1 MSDILAGSGLE
12 ADYELLLS
20 FLYMCPAGLLQ
31 IDPSGAVRM
40 ANPLAA
46 QLLLP
51 LGGSPVLD
59 NLFERLE
66 TFAPEI
72 RNLAS
77 SYSAPRGTICASH
90 RVFVN
95 KSWSNPEVLSI
106 SLLRV
111 DRDCLMA
118 VVTDISLQVKQERQ
132 LKQTESWFEAIFTGV
147 NDFAFFALD
156 RYGLIEEWNSSGLR
170 QTGFQTAEMLGRTL
184 HCLYASDENI
194 RHKPELQLEAA
205 RREGWHVD
213 EGRCVRKDGS
223 RYWSQS
229 LVAALR
235 EENGEI
241 CGFSMVLRDI
251 TERRVT
257 AAEVQ
262 RLLTT
267 DHLTGAVNRA
277 RFFELAET
285 EIARWHRHRRPLSV
299 VMIDLDH
306 FKHVNDTSG
315 HAAGDQVLRV
325 TVERCR
331 TVLRSFDIVAR
342 MGGEEFVILLPGTDD
357 LEVVEIAEQIRAVIA
372 AEPVVAGDLLLAITA
387 SLGCA
392 TISEDAEDLDAL
404 LKLADEALYR
414 AKRRGRNRVET
425 QPVLNPP

>member
-1 MSDILAGSGLE
+1 
-12 ADYELLLS
+12 
-20 FLYMCPAGLLQ
+20 
-31 IDPSGAVRM
+31 
-40 ANPLAA
+40 
-46 QLLLP
+46 
-51 LGGSPVLD
+51 
-59 NLFERLE
+59 
-66 TFAPEI
+66 
-72 RNLAS
+72 
-77 SYSAPRGTICASH
+77 
-90 RVFVN
+90 
-95 KSWSNPEVLSI
+95 
-106 SLLRV
+106 
-111 DRDCLMA
+111 
-118 VVTDISLQVKQERQ
+118 
-132 LKQTESWFEAIFTGV
+132 
-147 NDFAFFALD
+147 
-156 RYGLIEEWNSSGLR
+156 
-170 QTGFQTAEMLGRTL
+170 MLGRTL

-251 TERRVT
+251 TERRMT

-315 HAAGDQVLRV
+315 HAAGDQVLCV

-372 AEPVVAGDLLLAITA
+372 AEPVVAGDLLLAPITA

-392 TISEDAEDLDAL
+392 TISEYAEDLDAL